1 MEFAREQV
9 SKGLF
14 SVNRICQLCGIAKVT
29 FQNYEHPDDRFTTKY
44 QHLKAKIE
52 KIIKHNSAY
61 GIKRIKRALKDDYQI
76 HVGRDALARLLR
88 LWGLQLKRKIKKN
101 NKVSIIKKILISL
114 SDRSNLLI
122 RSTITEPFQSLT
134 GDISEIFY
142 DHGKKKAYLSVH
154 KDVFGQMVYGYKL
167 GQTMET
173 KLVRSSFDKAKKT
186 IKRLIKKIPAKML
199 CHQDQ
204 GSQYTS
210 YEFVNDVL
218 SSNMRLSY
226 STPGTPTENPGQE
239 SFFGRFKD
247 ENQDEIDEITNFK
260 ELDKFISK
268 RINYYNR
275 KRIHTSTGY
284 KTPLNFTKSFIN
296 LSLTETKKWFSISRD

>member
-1 MEFAREQV
+1 M
-9 SKGLF
+9 GLF
-14 SVNRICQLCGIAKVT
+14 SINRICKLCGVAKVT
-29 FQNYEHPDDRFTTKY
+29 FQNYQHPNDRFESKY
-44 QHLKAKIE
+44 QHLKTKIE
-52 KIIKHNSAY
+52 RIIKEHSAY
-61 GIKRIKRALKDDYQI
+61 GIKRIKVALWDKYQI
-76 HVGRDALARLLR
+76 HIGRDALARLLR
-88 LWGLQLKRKIKKN
+88 LWGLQLKRKIRKK
-101 NKVSIIKKILISL
+101 KVSIIKKILISL

-122 RSTITEPFQSLT
+122 RSKITEPFQAIT

-142 DHGKKKAYLSVH
+142 DHGQKKAYLSIH
-154 KDVFGQMVYGYKL
+154 KDVFGQLVYGFKL
-167 GQTMET
+167 GQSMET
-173 KLVRSSFDKAKKT
+173 KLIRSSFSQAKKN
-186 IKRLIKKIPAKML
+186 IRKLVKRIPAKML

-247 ENQDEIDEITNFK
+247 ENQDEIDEIANFK
-260 ELDKFISK
+260 ELDKFIRK

-284 KTPLNFTKSFIN
+284 KTPLKFTNQFIN
-296 LSLTETKKWFSISRD
+296 LSLTEAKKWFSISRD

>member
-1 MEFAREQV
+1 MIQFAREQV
-9 SKGLF
+9 RQGLF
-14 SVNRICQLCGIAKVT
+14 SVNRICQLCGIAKIT
-29 FQNYEHPDDRFTTKY
+29 FKNYQHLDHNFEAKY

-52 KIIKHNSAY
+52 RIIKDNSAY
-61 GIKRIKRALKDDYQI
+61 AIKRIKVALWDKYQLHI
-76 HVGRDALARLLR
+76 GRDALGRLLK
-88 LWGLQLKRKIKKN
+88 LWGLQLKRKIRKK
-101 NKVSIIKKILISL
+101 KVSIIKKILISL
-114 SDRSNLLI
+114 ADRSNLLI
-122 RSTITEPFQSLT
+122 RSTITEPFQAIS

-142 DHGKKKAYLSVH
+142 DHGRKKAYLSVH
-154 KDVFGQMVYGYKL
+154 KDVFGQLVYGWKL

-173 KLVRSSFDKAKKT
+173 KLVRSSFDQAKKNIRKL
-186 IKRLIKKIPAKML
+186 IKRIPAKML

-247 ENQDEIDEITNFK
+247 ENQDEIDEITDFK
-260 ELDKFISK
+260 ELDRFISK
-268 RINYYNR
+268 RISYYNR
-275 KRIHTSTGY
+275 KRIHTSTGL
-284 KTPLNFTKSFIN
+284 KTPLKFTKSFIN
-296 LSLTETKKWFSISRD
+296 LSLTENKKWFSISRD

>member
-1 MEFAREQV
+1 M
-9 SKGLF
+9 F
-14 SVNRICQLCGIAKVT
+14 SINRICQLCGIAKVT
-29 FQNYEHPDDRFTTKY
+29 FQNYKHPDDRFEAKY
-44 QHLKAKIE
+44 QQLKIKVE
-52 KIIKHNSAY
+52 KIIKDNSAY
-61 GIKRIKRALKDDYQI
+61 GIKRIKQALLDKYQVQ
-76 HVGRDALARLLR
+76 VGRDALARLLR

-101 NKVSIIKKILISL
+101 KISIIKKILISL
-114 SDRSNLLI
+114 ADRSNLLI
-122 RSTITEPFQSLT
+122 RTKITAPFQAIT

-154 KDVFGQMVYGYKL
+154 KDVFGQMVYGSQL
-167 GQTMET
+167 GQTMESE
-173 KLVRSSFDKAKKT
+173 LVRNSFNQAKSSIRK
-186 IKRLIKKIPAKML
+186 LIKQIPAKML

-218 SSNMRLSY
+218 GSNMRLSY

-247 ENQDEIDEITNFK
+247 ENQDEMDEIKNFK
-260 ELDKFISK
+260 ELDKFIRK
-268 RINYYNR
+268 RIKYYNR
-275 KRIHTSTGY
+275 KRIHTSTGL